1 MWMPGQRIMRD
12 CFAVG
17 TARAVGSILVQGM
30 IAVRLT
36 IKPIKRAK
44 PCLMGG
50 QRNDIGERKAGAS
63 GSPGSHMRYMRED
76 NTGGV
81 LLVENAAGDGD
92 ICA

>member
-1 MWMPGQRIMRD
+1 MWMPGQKIMRD
-12 CFAVG
+12 CSAAS

-50 QRNDIGERKAGAS
+50 QRNDIGEKKSRRIRITGFAYAVYAG
-63 GSPGSHMRYMRED
+63 R
-76 NTGGV
+76 
-81 LLVENAAGDGD
+81 
-92 ICA
+92 